1 MLYELNLSR
10 IEKQLEMLRVC
21 HFVIS
26 DLTEETTTTEIE
38 SFALARAAHLAVEC
52 MIDVG
57 NTIIDGFIMRDPGG
71 YMDIVDIM
79 EDEQVIQPQIGS
91 VLKQWVSLRDRL
103 VRHYTEVQMSEFAP
117 FIEERGIMLQF
128 EQQVLA
134 FLQTEREKGNIE

>member
-10 IEKQLEMLRVC
+10 IKKQLQMLRVC
-21 HFVIS
+21 HSIIS
-26 DLTEETTTTEIE
+26 DLTKETTTKIE

-71 YMDIVDIM
+71 YIDIVDIL
-79 EDEQVIQPQIGS
+79 EDEQVIHPQTGS
-91 VLKQWVSLRDRL
+91 ILKKWVLLRDRL
-103 VRHYTEVQMSEFAP
+103 VRHYTEVQPSEFV
-117 FIEERGIMLQF
+117 FLIEEREKMVEF

-134 FLQTEREKGNIE
+134 FLQAEREKGNIE